1 MSFFA
6 GGGGAEGPKSILSD
20 LCVCVCVYSVA
31 RRFRSFSF
39 VRARVCFPQRSAC
52 LGKTEEKE
60 GEKES
65 VFESETLKI
74 IKLGKLKIHEN
85 KSS

>member
-6 GGGGAEGPKSILSD
+6 GGGGADGPKSILSD
-20 LCVCVCVYSVA
+20 LCACVCVFC
-31 RRFRSFSF
+31 RETFSF
-39 VRARVCFPQRSAC
+39 LFVCARARVLSKRSAC

-74 IKLGKLKIHEN
+74 SKLG
-85 KSS
+85 S